1 MAKMQEP
8 CLCLFKGIGV
18 TPIVVS
24 TAALCMGVN
33 IPDVCY
39 IIIRGAARSILDL
52 YQEAGR
58 AGRDRLQSH
67 LIVIYHGQLI
77 RPVNKR

>member
-1 MAKMQEP
+1 MQEP
-8 CLCLFKGIGV
+8 CLCLFTGIGV
-18 TPIVVS
+18 TRIVVS
-24 TAALCMGVN
+24 TTALCMGVN

-39 IIIRGAARSILDL
+39 IIIWEAARGILDL

-58 AGRDRLQSH
+58 DSLQSH

-77 RPVNKR
+77 RSVHKR

>member
-1 MAKMQEP
+1 M
-8 CLCLFKGIGV
+8 
-18 TPIVVS
+18 PIVVS
-24 TAALCMGVN
+24 TAALCTGVN

-58 AGRDRLQSH
+58 AGRDSLQSH

>member
-1 MAKMQEP
+1 MANMQEP
-8 CLCLFKGIGV
+8 CLCLFKGIRV
-18 TPIVVS
+18 TQVVVS
-24 TAALCMGVN
+24 TTALCMGVN

-39 IIIRGAARSILDL
+39 TIIRGAVRSILDL

-58 AGRDRLQSH
+58 AGRDSLQSH

>member
-1 MAKMQEP
+1 MANMQEP
-8 CLCLFKGIGV
+8 CLWLFKGIGV
-18 TPIVVS
+18 TRIVVS
-24 TAALCMGVN
+24 TTALCMGVN
-33 IPDVCY
+33 IPDVRY
-39 IIIRGAARSILDL
+39 IIIRGAAHSILDL

-58 AGRDRLQSH
+58 AGRDSLKSY

>member
-1 MAKMQEP
+1 MANMQEP
-8 CLCLFKGIGV
+8 CLCLFTGIGV
-18 TPIVVS
+18 TRIVVS
-24 TAALCMGVN
+24 TTALCMGVN

-39 IIIRGAARSILDL
+39 IIIWEAARGILDL

-58 AGRDRLQSH
+58 DSLQSH

-77 RPVNKR
+77 RSVHKR

>member
-1 MAKMQEP
+1 
-8 CLCLFKGIGV
+8 
-18 TPIVVS
+18 
-24 TAALCMGVN
+24 MGVN
-33 IPDVCY
+33 IPDVRY
-39 IIIRGAARSILDL
+39 IIIRGAAHSILDL

-58 AGRDRLQSH
+58 AGRDSLKSY